1 MVRAPVLALST
12 TQLLEDLGYLGVL
25 ALMFAETLF
34 PPIPSEAILP
44 LSGYLIE
51 RGDLGWPGVLLASTA
66 GAMLGAV
73 LLYEMARR
81 GGRPFALRFAR
92 MARIDEARLDAA
104 ERWFARRG
112 AWVVLLGRCVPGVRS
127 LVALPAGTLQMSRGL
142 YLGASLVG
150 TLVWNALLI
159 GAGYVLGAEWDRA
172 AGTIGSLSK
181 PLLAVVVLAAGAWLL
196 RLWARDRRGRAGARR

>member
-1 MVRAPVLALST
+1 MVPDTVLALST
-12 TQLLEDLGYLGVL
+12 TQLLEDLGYLGVF

-44 LSGYLIE
+44 LAGYLVE
-51 RGDLGWPGVLLASTA
+51 RGELGLPGVLLASTA
-66 GAMLGAV
+66 GAMVGATI
-73 LLYEMARR
+73 LYELARR

-92 MARIDEARLDAA
+92 VARIDPVRLDDA

-127 LVALPAGTLQMSRGL
+127 LVALPAGVLHMSRGL

-150 TLVWNALLI
+150 TVMWNALLI
-159 GAGYVLGAEWDRA
+159 GVGYLLGAEWDRA
-172 AGTIGSLSK
+172 AEAIGALSK
-181 PLLAVVVLAAGAWLL
+181 PLLAVVLVAGGAWLVRA
-196 RLWARDRRGRAGARR
+196 RLRDR

>member
-12 TQLLEDLGYLGVL
+12 TQLLEDLGYLGVF

-44 LSGYLIE
+44 LSGYLVE
-51 RGDLGWPGVLLASTA
+51 RGELGFLGVMVASTA

-73 LLYEMARR
+73 LLYEMARK

-92 MARIDEARLDAA
+92 MARIDEGRLDDA

-112 AWVVLLGRCVPGVRS
+112 AWVVLVGRCIPGVRS
-127 LVALPAGTLQMSRGL
+127 LVALPAGTLKMSRGL
-142 YLGASLVG
+142 YLATSLIG
-150 TLVWNALLI
+150 TLAWNALLVSV
-159 GAGYVLGAEWDRA
+159 GYALGAEWDRA
-172 AGTIGSLSK
+172 ADTIGSLSK
-181 PLLAVVVLAAGAWLL
+181 PLLAVLVVAAGAWVL
-196 RLWARDRRGRAGARR
+196 RARLRDR

>member
-12 TQLLEDLGYLGVL
+12 TQLLEDLGYLGVF

-51 RGDLGWPGVLLASTA
+51 RGDLGVAGVMLAATA

-73 LLYEMARR
+73 LLYEMSRR

-92 MARIDEARLDAA
+92 MARIDESRLSDA
-104 ERWFARRG
+104 EEWFARRG

-142 YLGASLVG
+142 YLGASLIG
-150 TLVWNALLI
+150 TVLWNALLV
-159 GAGYVLGAEWDRA
+159 GVGYALGAEWDRA
-172 AGTIGSLSK
+172 ADTIGSLSK
-181 PLLAVVVLAAGAWLL
+181 PLLVVVVLLAGAWLL
-196 RLWARDRRGRAGARR
+196 RLRLRDRDAG

>member
-1 MVRAPVLALST
+1 MIETVVPDTMLALST
-12 TQLLEDLGYLGVL
+12 TQLLEDLGYLGVF

-66 GAMLGAV
+66 GAMLGATI
-73 LLYEMARR
+73 LYEMARR

-92 MARIDEARLDAA
+92 IARIDEARLDDA

-127 LVALPAGTLQMSRGL
+127 LIALPAGTLQMSRGL
-142 YLGASLVG
+142 YLGASLIG

-159 GAGYVLGAEWDRA
+159 GIGYLLGAEWDRA
-172 AGTIGSLSK
+172 ADTIGSLSK
-181 PLLAVVVLAAGAWLL
+181 PLLGIVLVAGGAWVL
-196 RLWARDRRGRAGARR
+196 RLRLRDR